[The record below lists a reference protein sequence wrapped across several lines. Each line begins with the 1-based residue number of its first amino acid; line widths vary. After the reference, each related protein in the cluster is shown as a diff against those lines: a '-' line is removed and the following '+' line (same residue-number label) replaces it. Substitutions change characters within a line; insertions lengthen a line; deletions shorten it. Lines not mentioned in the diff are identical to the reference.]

1 MSEGNLTNEEKAQV
15 LGWALWNE
23 TAFPFEG
30 VDDTAKRE
38 QADII
43 AMLEQLENGIDPGQ
57 RFNEWSAAWAAKQ
70 KETEQTDCL
79 TA

>member
-1 MSEGNLTNEEKAQV
+1 MSDSNLKNEEKAQV

-57 RFNEWSAAWAAKQ
+57 RFDEWSAAWAAKQ